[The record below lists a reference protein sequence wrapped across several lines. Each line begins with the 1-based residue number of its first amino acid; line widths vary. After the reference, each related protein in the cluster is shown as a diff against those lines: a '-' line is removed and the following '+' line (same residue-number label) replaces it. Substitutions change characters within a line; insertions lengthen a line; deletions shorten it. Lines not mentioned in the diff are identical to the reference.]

1 MFTGI
6 VQEMGKIDQV
16 EGHGSS
22 LALVIR
28 ATQVLGALDEG
39 DSVAVNGVCLTVTG
53 LEPGRFAADVMP
65 ETFRRTNL
73 GNLGKGASV
82 NLERAMRPGD
92 RLDGHIVQ
100 GHVDGVGRLKGIRR
114 ESIATVFEISASNE
128 IMRYL
133 VLKDSVAVDGI
144 SLTVARTG
152 SGVFSVSV
160 IPRTLD
166 ETTLQFATVGDPVN
180 LEVNI
185 LGKYVEHFLQQR
197 HEAGLSLETLTRKG
211 FQ

>member
-73 GNLGKGASV
+73 GNLGKGAPV

-180 LEVNI
+180 LEVNM

>member
-180 LEVNI
+180 LEVNM

>member
-6 VQEMGKIDQV
+6 VQEMGKIDQIQ
-16 EGHGSS
+16 GQGSS
-22 LALVIR
+22 LVVVIR

-73 GNLGKGASV
+73 GNLNRGTFV

-114 ESIATVFEISASNE
+114 ESIATLFEIDANSE

-144 SLTVARTG
+144 SLTVAKTG
-152 SGVFSVSV
+152 SRGFSVSV

-166 ETTLQFATVGDPVN
+166 ETTLQFAAVGDPVN

-185 LGKYVEHFLQQR
+185 LAKYVEHFLQQR
-197 HEAGLSLETLTRKG
+197 DETGLSLETLTRKG